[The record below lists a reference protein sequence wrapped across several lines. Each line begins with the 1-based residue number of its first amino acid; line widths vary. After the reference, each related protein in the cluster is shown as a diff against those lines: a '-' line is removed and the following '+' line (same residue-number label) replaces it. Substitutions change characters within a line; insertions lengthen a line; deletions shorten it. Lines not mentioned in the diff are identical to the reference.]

1 MSTAW
6 PCFLPPPGIFSIDL
20 FRPANEFMKVLVI
33 GGGGREHALA
43 WKIAQS
49 PRVNSVLVAPGNAG
63 TSLEPGVSNVPVSAD
78 DIDGLLKLAVD
89 QQIDLTVVGP
99 EAPLVAGIVD
109 RFADAGL
116 RCFGP
121 RAAAAKLEGSKTFSK
136 EFMAR
141 HGIPTAE
148 YRAFTAL
155 EPALAYLRQ
164 QGAPIVI
171 KADGL
176 AAGKGVIVSQ
186 SLAEAESA
194 VRGMLQ
200 EGAFGD
206 AGERVVIE
214 EFLAG
219 EEASIIALVDGLH
232 ILPLATSQDHKA
244 RDDGDT
250 GPNTGGMGAYS
261 PAPVITPE
269 ISERI
274 RAEIMQPT
282 VDGMRAD
289 GCPYT
294 GFLYAG
300 VIISPDGSPKVLEFN
315 CRFGDPETQPVLFR
329 LRTDI
334 IELIDAALE
343 QKLDTQIAEW
353 DSRIALGVVMAAGG
367 YPDEYRKGDG
377 ISGLPENPPE
387 HLKVFH
393 AGTASTNAD
402 IVTNGGRVLCAVAL
416 GETTAAAQSHAYS
429 LVEQISWSNAY
440 YRKDIGY
447 RAVARESAKIEK

>member
-1 MSTAW
+1 
-6 PCFLPPPGIFSIDL
+6 
-20 FRPANEFMKVLVI
+20 MKVLVI

-49 PRVNSVLVAPGNAG
+49 PRVSSVLVAPGNAG
-63 TSLEPGVSNVPVSAD
+63 TSLEPGVSNVPISAD

-148 YRAFTAL
+148 YQAFTAL

-186 SLAEAESA
+186 SLAEAERA

-274 RAEIMQPT
+274 MAEIMQPT

-377 ISGLPENPPE
+377 ISGLPENPPV